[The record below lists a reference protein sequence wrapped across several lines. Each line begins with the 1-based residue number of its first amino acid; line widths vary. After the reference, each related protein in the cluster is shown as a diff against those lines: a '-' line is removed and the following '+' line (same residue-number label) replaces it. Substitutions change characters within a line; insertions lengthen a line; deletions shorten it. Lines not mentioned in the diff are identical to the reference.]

1 MPAIDAGESEWLRY
15 RRELAAGQTS
25 LQALCATLGLRLAT
39 ERLAGFAHWVTPSG
53 PPRRYDTR
61 FFVAVAP
68 PEQTASHDDA
78 EAVAHVWIRPSD
90 ALDRARG
97 GDLRLVFA
105 TTTTM
110 TWLAGFNSTSAV
122 MAQARVPR
130 SIPVHEPRAARA
142 GDAKRVLIRSHE
154 AYAEVCRLDP
164 LGQGTAS
171 CELASGMQTLLA
183 PSVRRIVAAGVNSY
197 VVGLGDGAVV
207 IDPGPDDRAHREAL
221 LRAAGGTIAS
231 ILLAH
236 AGPAHAAGASA
247 LKGATGAALMAL
259 PCAASGFAPDRIV
272 AHGERLDAG
281 GVSLRALHAGDAQA
295 RGFLHEEEHMLF
307 GPDCGKPWLD
317 GVQWHAPAQGFM
329 RDRQESPKDG

>member
-1 MPAIDAGESEWLRY
+1 MVQTATQLSEIETILGGDADGLLQHRCNAIPKESLHLPGPDFIDRVFAMSD
-15 RRELAAGQTS
+15 RPTRTQTS

-39 ERLAGFAHWVTPSG
+39 ERLAGFAHWVTPPG

-207 IDPGPDDRAHREAL
+207 GPQAHLRRRRPGRASPL
-221 LRAAGGTIAS
+221 LRRTRH
-231 ILLAH
+231 LL
-236 AGPAHAAGASA
+236 S
-247 LKGATGAALMAL
+247 
-259 PCAASGFAPDRIV
+259 SGWREPPRTF
-272 AHGERLDAG
+272 
-281 GVSLRALHAGDAQA
+281 
-295 RGFLHEEEHMLF
+295 
-307 GPDCGKPWLD
+307 
-317 GVQWHAPAQGFM
+317 
-329 RDRQESPKDG
+329 